1 MLLSIQMCVSDQ
13 IQYLIMCPPP
23 PLVGVGNVVL
33 QVAAAVGPKVCCG
46 VEKADKPG
54 RYAEEMEK
62 HFAKWMKWYGKC
74 YGDYEVRHLTCTRTC
89 SERVEKRGML

>member
-1 MLLSIQMCVSDQ
+1 M
-13 IQYLIMCPPP
+13 
-23 PLVGVGNVVL
+23 VL

-54 RYAEEMEK
+54 RYADEMEK

-74 YGDYEVRHLTCTRTC
+74 YGEYEVRHRHTHARTHAHTV
-89 SERVEKRGML
+89 RKRG